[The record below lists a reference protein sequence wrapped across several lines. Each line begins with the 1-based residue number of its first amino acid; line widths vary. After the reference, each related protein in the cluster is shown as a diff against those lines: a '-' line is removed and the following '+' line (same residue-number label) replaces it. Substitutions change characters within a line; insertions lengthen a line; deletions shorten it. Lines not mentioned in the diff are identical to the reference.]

1 MGREGRRYGAK
12 LESIIILLSS
22 LLSFE
27 KSTYFQVMNPS
38 SDEFENAFFA
48 LNEDRSYL
56 GTIISRLISEAEI
69 ERKQEAL
76 RKETEWLTRIQTTN
90 AGEITSDY
98 SLKVLKE
105 AKALGFE
112 IAPTENHTIVVS
124 KSGRGTSY
132 LHSNAAIERF
142 AKIEK
147 IQISKS

>member
-1 MGREGRRYGAK
+1 MPDREAQARKDRWTALTRYDPEIAP
-12 LESIIILLSS
+12 LAEMLSV
-22 LLSFE
+22 FG
-27 KSTYFQVMNPS
+27 KKWV
-38 SDEFENAFFA
+38 DEFENAFFA

-56 GTIISRLISEAEI
+56 NTIISRLISEAEI
-69 ERKQEAL
+69 ERRQEAL
-76 RKETEWLTRIQTTN
+76 RKENEWLTRIQITN

-105 AKALGFE
+105 AMALGFE
-112 IAPTENHTIVVS
+112 ITPTENHTIVVS

-147 IQISKS
+147 MQISES

>member
-1 MGREGRRYGAK
+1 MPDQEDQARKDRWKALTRYDPEIAP
-12 LESIIILLSS
+12 LAEMLSV
-22 LLSFE
+22 FG
-27 KSTYFQVMNPS
+27 KKWV
-38 SDEFENAFFA
+38 DEFENAFFA